1 MHPDVG
7 RDLARCGQLDHVH
20 RRRVAAFL
28 ARSTFQRRFQ
38 LPDRRI
44 ARSAYRIQ
52 RKACAGLAAIAFDLE
67 PAEAAIEAL
76 TNCRRWLGRPA
87 VTLHTDRPCFG
98 LGAIRFADGFNCFF
112 SGSLD
117 ADFGAAE
124 RLPKITSRDL
134 VLMAG
139 ITATLASAGNATRIR
154 CPGTATHPTGSDKCA
169 TSIQLPRTKPRSSH
183 SSG

>member
-1 MHPDVG
+1 MCTGGAWRP
-7 RDLARCGQLDHVH
+7 
-20 RRRVAAFL
+20 FL
-28 ARSTFQRRFQ
+28 HESTFQRRFQ

-112 SGSLD
+112 P
-117 ADFGAAE
+117 
-124 RLPKITSRDL
+124 RLPRRGFWRRGCGYRK
-134 VLMAG
+134 
-139 ITATLASAGNATRIR
+139 
-154 CPGTATHPTGSDKCA
+154 
-169 TSIQLPRTKPRSSH
+169 
-183 SSG
+183 